1 MIIAWSMLTP
11 TTRPK
16 GPLAPTVA
24 VPPLT
29 VKFVLVTLVA
39 VSVATVVAPASVGE
53 ALGAKMVVMSLL
65 LTLSDGALRATGESS
80 PLKP

>member
-1 MIIAWSMLTP
+1 MLTP
-11 TTRPK
+11 TTRPE

-29 VKFVLVTLVA
+29 VRFIVTVLVA
-39 VSVATVVAPASVGE
+39 VIVAAVVRPVRVGE

-65 LTLSDGALRATGESS
+65 LILSDGALRATGDERCPS
-80 PLKP
+80 KP